1 MSEQMK
7 KYCIIGKAVCNF
19 TEYVLSTSAIVLT
32 GALVIIKIFL
42 G

>member
-1 MSEQMK
+1 MK
-7 KYCIIGKAVCNF
+7 KYCLIGKVVCNF

-32 GALVIIKIFL
+32 GVLVIIKTFL